1 MGGKREVT
9 RRTLDGHQVTV
20 AAAAAPVRRWLPTAL
35 ENSYRSGLLMFKSS
49 IFNMMY
55 PFKSMLLFNPGLLSN
70 PAVVLWRVHC
80 PPPSLTHSMGKKEIW
95 FYQVGDM
102 VDYSLIFAVI
112 SCSEWGRK
120 PTRVDDDDDETLCVR
135 NVFWGWKDMDE
146 KREPPCQFEQAV
158 GDP

>member
-1 MGGKREVT
+1 MVIKLRWQQQQPRSDDDCRLPWRTVIGRGCSCLRAAFSTWCT
-9 RRTLDGHQVTV
+9 RLNQCCCLTP
-20 AAAAAPVRRWLPTAL
+20 A
-35 ENSYRSGLLMFKSS
+35 SYRTRQLYSGVY
-49 IFNMMY
+49 I
-55 PFKSMLLFNPGLLSN
+55 
-70 PAVVLWRVHC
+70 VL
-80 PPPSLTHSMGKKEIW
+80 PPHLHTRWEKRKFVFI
-95 FYQVGDM
+95 YQVGDM